1 MGVVRLSSRQAL
13 LNTDLSGHIWLN
25 VYTVLTE
32 QYSAMLA
39 CWTTLCMYYAIY
51 THTEEKNQLSITCK
65 YIEGEGL
72 VDL

>member
-1 MGVVRLSSRQAL
+1 MGVVRLSSRQEL

-39 CWTTLCMYYAIY
+39 CWTNLVYVLCHIHA
-51 THTEEKNQLSITCK
+51 HGRKENQLSITCK
-65 YIEGEGL
+65 YIEGEGG
-72 VDL
+72 